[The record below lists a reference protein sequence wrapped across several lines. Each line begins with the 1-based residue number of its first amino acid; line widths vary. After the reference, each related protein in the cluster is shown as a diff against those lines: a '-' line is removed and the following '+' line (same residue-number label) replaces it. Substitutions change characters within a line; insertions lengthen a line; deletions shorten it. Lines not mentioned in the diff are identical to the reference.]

1 MRNWQTISL
10 FLIVMLYTA
19 PGWASGNSEHQH
31 HGLAPAVATLE
42 KHLQPLIPDTVLTD
56 QYGNKHRFYTDLVK
70 GKTVLINAVYT
81 SCAGVCPIQTA
92 VFSKVQSMLGQHVGE
107 DVQMISVTLDPV
119 TDTPERLR
127 EFADKFH
134 VGPGWLFLTG
144 SKQEVTEVLRSMDL
158 YSPVPA
164 QHTPIAA
171 IGHEPGEVWMKVIN
185 VTAPADI
192 VGRIQRVKELGEQRA
207 SR

>member
-1 MRNWQTISL
+1 MRYWQALSFLLTVSL
-10 FLIVMLYTA
+10 CAA
-19 PGWASGNSEHQH
+19 PAWATGDTDHQH
-31 HGLAPAVATLE
+31 HSLPAAVPALE
-42 KHLQPLIPDTVLTD
+42 KNLRPVIPDTVLTD
-56 QYGNKHRFYTDLVK
+56 QDGNKHHFYSDLIK

-92 VFSKVQSMLGQHVGE
+92 VFAKVQTMLGERVGA

-119 TDTPERLR
+119 TDTPERLK
-127 EFADKFH
+127 EFADKFN

-144 SKQEVTEVLRSMDL
+144 TKQEVTEVLRAVDL

-164 QHTPIAA
+164 EHTPIAA

-192 VGRIQRVKELGEQRA
+192 VGRMERVRELGEKRA

>member
-1 MRNWQTISL
+1 MRYWQTLSI
-10 FLIVMLYTA
+10 FLAVWLCA
-19 PGWASGNSEHQH
+19 
-31 HGLAPAVATLE
+31 APAWPSSNSIAQHDGLPAASPALVKDLR
-42 KHLQPLIPDTVLTD
+42 PRIPDTVLTD
-56 QYGNKHRFYTDLVK
+56 QFGNKHHFYSDLVK

-92 VFSKVQSMLGQHVGE
+92 VFSKVQSMLGERVGD

-119 TDTPERLR
+119 TDTPERLK

-144 SKQEVTEVLRSMDL
+144 SKQEVTEVLRAVDL
-158 YSPVPA
+158 YSPLPA

-192 VGRIQRVKELGEQRA
+192 VGRMQRVKELGEKRA